1 MPVTGPIHTNP
12 FVDGLSSSDAHAS
25 PSTSSSKPPAP
36 TLSSS
41 RPLASTGVL
50 GRLSSHS
57 ARAQGARVSTNPFDT
72 PRVSTN
78 PFDTPRVS
86 TNPFDT
92 PRVSTN
98 PFDTP
103 RVSTNPFGTP
113 RVSTN
118 PFGTPRVGGHEPAST
133 MRLGTNE
140 ADHPAGDPLAN
151 DEPVAAAAEQ
161 RDGSDRPLVEPEP
174 GVRLSPLKIP
184 PRASL
189 DEEWGSPVSVL
200 APETPPV
207 SPSLAGSPH
216 ASPSLGPRADTA
228 SAFAKLRN
236 RHGVA
241 SPRVAPD
248 TPHTPHTPGIDA
260 GQRHEEAA
268 PDLEAGQ
275 APHEQGATAAR
286 PAKRPQNMPNA
297 AAEFAE
303 ETMESTGQFMTPMIE
318 AQMFAAESQMFIS
331 MVQAQVDVAKAAASA
346 VSDAARKS

>member
-1 MPVTGPIHTNP
+1 MPVTGPAHTNP
-12 FVDGLSSSDAHAS
+12 FVDGHLSTDAHTPS
-25 PSTSSSKPPAP
+25 STSSPKPPTP
-36 TLSSS
+36 TVSSS

-50 GRLSSHS
+50 GRLSSHT
-57 ARAQGARVSTNPFDT
+57 ARAKDARVSANPFDT
-72 PRVSTN
+72 PPPRVSTN

-103 RVSTNPFGTP
+103 RASV
-113 RVSTN
+113 
-118 PFGTPRVGGHEPAST
+118 HEPAST

-140 ADHPAGDPLAN
+140 SDNPARAHTPRDTLAN
-151 DEPVAAAAEQ
+151 DEPVAASAHE
-161 RDGSDRPLVEPEP
+161 RDGLNHPFVEPEP
-174 GVRLSPLKIP
+174 GVRLSPLRIP
-184 PRASL
+184 LRASL
-189 DEEWGSPVSVL
+189 DEEWDP
-200 APETPPV
+200 PEPAFDANTPPA
-207 SPSLAGSPH
+207 SPSVPGSPH

-228 SAFAKLRN
+228 AAFAKLRN
-236 RHGVA
+236 RHGPA
-241 SPRVAPD
+241 STPV
-248 TPHTPHTPGIDA
+248 TPHTPHTPHTPPTPRIDA
-260 GQRHEEAA
+260 GQKHEE
-268 PDLEAGQ
+268 PVPELEPAE
-275 APHEQGATAAR
+275 APHEHAPAAAR